1 MIKFV
6 THAAA
11 GLLIL
16 GGKPVAE
23 TTTPTGQTVMGSTTF
38 GREPEYNAQIEEA

>member
-6 THAAA
+6 RPVAA

-16 GGKPVAE
+16 ADTAAAE
-23 TTTPTGQTVMGSTTF
+23 ITTPTGQTVMGPTTF